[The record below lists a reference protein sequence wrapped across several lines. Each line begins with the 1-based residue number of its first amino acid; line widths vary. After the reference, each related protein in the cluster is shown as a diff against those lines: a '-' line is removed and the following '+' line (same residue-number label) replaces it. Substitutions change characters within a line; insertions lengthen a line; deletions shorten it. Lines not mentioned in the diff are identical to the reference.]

1 MALEK
6 LRITNLDN
14 GETFNVL
21 FNPTEYTI
29 EDSSKWQDQEA
40 NRRRPELQYT
50 GGERKKLSMDLFL
63 DTYEQKEDVRL
74 HTSKFAKLLVVSIND
89 DNTGK
94 RPPKVQLSW
103 GPANPD
109 SGFPFTGVL
118 ESLKQNFTL
127 FTPEGKPVRAKL
139 TVSFKEF
146 ALPVDELQKE
156 PRRSSFPL
164 QVYTVKAGD
173 TLSGIAAALWK
184 DPFKWRLL
192 AEANEIDNPRALT
205 PSQALIV
212 PAIVD

>member
-6 LRITNLDN
+6 LQITNLDN

-50 GGERKKLSMDLFL
+50 GGERKKLSMDLFF
-63 DTYEQKEDVRL
+63 DTYEIKQDVRL
-74 HTSKFAKLLVVSIND
+74 HTGNFAKLLVVSTKD

-109 SGFPFTGVL
+109 SGFPFVGVL
-118 ESLKQNFTL
+118 ESLKQSFTL
-127 FTPEGKPVRAKL
+127 FTPEGMPVRAKL

-173 TLSGIAAALWK
+173 TLSGIAGVLWK

-205 PSQALIV
+205 PAQTLIV
-212 PAIVD
+212 PAIID